1 MDSEYQKKIKAAFK
15 VGRPSGVMF
24 PFNFQ
29 PALEPRKE
37 ERDKIYEEFWDRGGL
52 PGAFSDL

>member
-1 MDSEYQKKIKAAFK
+1 MDSNIKKIKADYSKLRAQAR
-15 VGRPSGVMF
+15 GRPSGVMF

-37 ERDKIYEEFWDRGGL
+37 ERDKI
-52 PGAFSDL
+52 